1 MGLHTVMIMP
11 LLWTRSGA
19 YSGHLSP
26 CGHNV
31 VYSLVPYTRFSLEKT
46 AWKRASSKMKTLC
59 QGFPE
64 GTDSICQM
72 LCSDQKMC
80 IWWQNQN
87 FLTIHLRPV
96 CLMCSEGYTV
106 YVATPRKGDLIQNA
120 VFRLLGKW
128 MLKAFPVIAA
138 VWVIAKWVGEQRLS
152 RNISALPPSPA
163 ACPWHLET
171 GTSMSS

>member
-1 MGLHTVMIMP
+1 MMMP

-19 YSGHLSP
+19 YSGHLGP
-26 CGHNV
+26 CGHDA
-31 VYSLVPYTRFSLEKT
+31 VYSLVPYTWFSLGTT
-46 AWKRASSKMKTLC
+46 AQEPASSKMETLPS
-59 QGFPE
+59 FPE

-72 LCSDQKMC
+72 LCSDQKKMC
-80 IWWQNQN
+80 IWWQSPNV
-87 FLTIHLRPV
+87 LTTHLRPV
-96 CLMCSEGYTV
+96 CLMCLGGRTAC
-106 YVATPRKGDLIQNA
+106 VAAPRQGDLVQNV